1 MKIKS
6 ITIDGMH
13 NVSHK
18 SYSFDDVNY
27 IVGSNGAGKS
37 TILQSIQLA
46 LLGYIPGYK
55 HTNVAIFEHANGP
68 TMSVT
73 LELDN
78 NGSIFTVR
86 RTWLKTKSSVTS
98 TTVVDPEDFKPED
111 AIGNLEFPIFN
122 FSEFVNMTA
131 NSLKDWFIKFLPNS
145 KSNVDWN
152 AVMNEAKTK
161 FPSSNLSVDMFSGFA
176 TDIAGVA
183 QANTFLKGAMSSE
196 KQQLDRDIATIQSLI
211 YYDDVDSQM
220 TKPELVQ
227 RRTIIMEKIRDI
239 SKSESIK
246 ASNAR
251 FQSMIDDYSNRLAS
265 IDPSEFDNYDNSIS
279 EFQHKIDAL
288 VADISKL
295 NNTASDLRVTKNDKS
310 KIINSNGVC
319 PYTASKCAS
328 IEKLIDEYTK
338 DIADLESEHAEITQ
352 MVKDK
357 SDELN
362 RYIADMNEFK
372 RRKSNFDELSNKIAE
387 LKNAVLPEITT
398 CENMDDLSR
407 QLDEINDNISKLTAN
422 EQYTNLIDMLTKS
435 KFEHENNIELMKYLI
450 KVTGVNGIQSEMIT
464 GPFTEFKSKLDKYIT
479 LMFDKDT
486 HPEFNL
492 SQAANS
498 FSFGLIRSEKYIP
511 FSVLSSGEKCLYMIA
526 IMTCICESGR
536 GIRTILVDDMLDHL
550 DDCNIDILFKVINK
564 IPEMQFI
571 FAGVA
576 KYNGNVN
583 KIEVV

>member
-27 IVGSNGAGKS
+27 IIGSNGAGKS

-55 HTNVAIFEHANGP
+55 RTNVAIFEHANGP

-111 AIGNLEFPIFN
+111 VIGNLEFPIFN

-152 AVMNEAKTK
+152 TVMSDAKNK
-161 FPSSNLSVDMFSGFA
+161 FPSSNLSVDIFSGFA

-211 YYDDVDSQM
+211 YYDDIDSQM
-220 TKPELVQ
+220 TKPELIK
-227 RRTIIMEKIRDI
+227 RRTVIMDKIRDI
-239 SKSESIK
+239 SKSESTK

-251 FQSMIDDYSNRLAS
+251 LQSMIDDCSNRLS
-265 IDPSEFDNYDNSIS
+265 LIDSSEFDNFDSLIM
-279 EFQHKIDAL
+279 ELQHKIDAA

-295 NNTASDLRVTKNDKS
+295 NNTASSLWATKNEKS
-310 KIINSNGVC
+310 KIISSNGIC
-319 PYTASKCAS
+319 PYTESKCAS
-328 IEKLIDEYTK
+328 IERLIDEYTK
-338 DIADLESEHAEITQ
+338 DIADLESKHAE
-352 MVKDK
+352 VKQKIQDK
-357 SDELN
+357 SDALN
-362 RYIADMNEFK
+362 RYIADMDEFK
-372 RRKSNFDELSNKIAE
+372 RRKDNFDALNNKLTE
-387 LKNAVLPEITT
+387 LKNAILPEFNT
-398 CENMDDLSR
+398 CENIDELNK
-407 QLDEINDNISKLTAN
+407 QLDEVNDSISKLTAN

-450 KVTGVNGIQSEMIT
+450 KVTGVNGIQSEMID

-479 LMFDKDT
+479 LMFDTGT

-498 FSFGLIRSEKYIP
+498 FSFGLIRSDKYIP

-526 IMTCICESGR
+526 IMTCICESSS

-550 DDCNIDILFKVINK
+550 DDSNIDILFKVINK

-576 KYNGNVN
+576 KYDGSVN

>member
-78 NGSIFTVR
+78 NGSTFTVR

-161 FPSSNLSVDMFSGFA
+161 FPSSNLSADMFSGFA

-227 RRTIIMEKIRDI
+227 RRTVIMEKIRDI

-265 IDPSEFDNYDNSIS
+265 IDPLEFDNYDNLIS

-295 NNTASDLRVTKNDKS
+295 NNADSDLRVAKNDKS

-338 DIADLESEHAEITQ
+338 DIADLESKHAEITK

-362 RYIADMNEFK
+362 RYIADMDEFK
-372 RRKSNFDELSNKIAE
+372 RRKSNFDELNNKIAE
-387 LKNAVLPEITT
+387 LKNAILPEFNT
-398 CENMDDLSR
+398 CENIDELNK
-407 QLDEINDNISKLTAN
+407 QLDEVNDSISKLTAN

-450 KVTGVNGIQSEMIT
+450 KVTGVNGIQSEMID

-479 LMFDKDT
+479 LMFDKGT

-498 FSFGLIRSEKYIP
+498 FSFGLIRSDKYIP

-526 IMTCICESGR
+526 IMTCICESSS

-550 DDCNIDILFKVINK
+550 DDSNIDVLFKVINK

-576 KYNGNVN
+576 KYDGSVN

>member
-55 HTNVAIFEHANGP
+55 RTNVAIFEHANGP

-73 LELDN
+73 LELDKD
-78 NGSIFTVR
+78 GSTFTVR

-211 YYDDVDSQM
+211 YYDDVDSQIA
-220 TKPELVQ
+220 KPELVQ
-227 RRTIIMEKIRDI
+227 RRTVIMEKIRDI

-265 IDPSEFDNYDNSIS
+265 IDPSEFDNYDNLIS
-279 EFQHKIDAL
+279 EFQHKINAL

-295 NNTASDLRVTKNDKS
+295 NNADSDFRVTKNDKS

-338 DIADLESEHAEITQ
+338 DIADLESKHAEITK

-362 RYIADMNEFK
+362 RYIADMDEFK
-372 RRKSNFDELSNKIAE
+372 RRKSNFDELNNKIAE
-387 LKNAVLPEITT
+387 LKNAILPEFNT
-398 CENMDDLSR
+398 CENIDELNK
-407 QLDEINDNISKLTAN
+407 QLDEVNDSISKLTAN

-450 KVTGVNGIQSEMIT
+450 KVTSVNGIQSEMID

-479 LMFDKDT
+479 LMFDKGT

-498 FSFGLIRSEKYIP
+498 FSFGLIRSNKYIP

-526 IMTCICESGR
+526 IMTCICESSS

-550 DDCNIDILFKVINK
+550 DDSNIDVLFKVINK

-576 KYNGNVN
+576 KYDGSVN

>member
-78 NGSIFTVR
+78 NGSTFTVR

-227 RRTIIMEKIRDI
+227 RRTVIMEKIRDI

-265 IDPSEFDNYDNSIS
+265 IDPSEFDNYDNLIS

-288 VADISKL
+288 VSDISKL
-295 NNTASDLRVTKNDKS
+295 NNAASDLRVAKNDKS

-362 RYIADMNEFK
+362 RYIADMDEFK

-498 FSFGLIRSEKYIP
+498 FSFGLIRSDKYIP

>member
-18 SYSFDDVNY
+18 SYSFEDVNY

-78 NGSIFTVR
+78 NGSTFTVR

-152 AVMNEAKTK
+152 AVMDDAKNK

-251 FQSMIDDYSNRLAS
+251 FQSRIDDYSNRLAS
-265 IDPSEFDNYDNSIS
+265 IDPSEFDNYDNLIS

-288 VADISKL
+288 VSDISKL
-295 NNTASDLRVTKNDKS
+295 NNAASDLRVAKNDKS

-362 RYIADMNEFK
+362 RYIADMDEFK

-398 CENMDDLSR
+398 CENTDDLSR

-498 FSFGLIRSEKYIP
+498 FSFGLIRSNKYIP

-576 KYNGNVN
+576 KYSGNVN

>member
-372 RRKSNFDELSNKIAE
+372 RRKSNFDELSNKTAE

>member
-220 TKPELVQ
+220 TKLELVQ